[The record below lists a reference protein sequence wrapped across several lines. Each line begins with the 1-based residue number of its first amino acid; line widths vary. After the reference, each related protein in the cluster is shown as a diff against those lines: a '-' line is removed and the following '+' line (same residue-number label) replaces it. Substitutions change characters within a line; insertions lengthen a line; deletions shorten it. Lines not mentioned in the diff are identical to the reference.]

1 MLAMAASLLL
11 LPSLASA
18 HAVIEKMTPAAGE
31 RTAEGPEMIE
41 LVFNEAIESKVG
53 SLKVLDNRSKTIGS
67 SEPKTSEDGRTLS
80 LALPALA
87 EGVYTVSYNVIS
99 ADGHPVSG
107 SYVFIVG
114 NPPEAVDASNF
125 NVHTELGH
133 EGHVMSNQL
142 GGRDFILYAIRIAY
156 YAALLLASGLLLWSA
171 VARQE
176 NQPLGRVRRKWELP
190 VARSLLVIVLLFVFV
205 QATEMMKG
213 YPASDYAKLFGQT
226 SVGRAWLLLIV
237 LAVALF
243 PVLKL
248 GAAARAVWAVLIL
261 GVESWSGHAAVYS
274 PKFVTILLDFIH
286 LAGSALWAG
295 GLVLLFAVWKFDRKE
310 AGRFAEQFSRM
321 ALLSIAVM
329 TVSGVAMT
337 LFFLPS
343 LDYLLYTPWGK
354 MLIAKTAVVVL
365 VLVVGA
371 LLRFRVRKG
380 QLPPIALLRVDLGL
394 MALIIAVVG
403 IFTYITPL
411 PANEP
416 ILYHKMGEEQHLTLR
431 ISPNKP
437 GVDNTFSLRVWLP
450 ENVGSAKSVK
460 LRMISLDRPEL
471 GAIDVPLAPFEDEE
485 TSQFT
490 GFVGESLKAEGPFLP
505 FAGKWQAEMRVI
517 TQNDDEIVERYEF
530 RNY

>member
-1 MLAMAASLLL
+1 MLALAVSVLA

-18 HAVIEKMTPAAGE
+18 HAAIEKMTPAAGE
-31 RTAEGPEMIE
+31 KLAKGPERIE

-53 SLKVLDNRSKTIGS
+53 SLQVLDRRSNPVGS
-67 SEPKTSEDGRTLS
+67 EEAVTSEDARTLS
-80 LALPALA
+80 LQLPSLD
-87 EGVYTVSYNVIS
+87 EGVYTVSYSVVS

-125 NVHTELGH
+125 NLHTQLGH
-133 EGHVMSNQL
+133 EDHVASTQL
-142 GGRDFILYAIRIAY
+142 GGREFILYAIRIAY
-156 YAALLLASGLLLWSA
+156 YAALMLASGLLLWSA
-171 VARQE
+171 IAKKE
-176 NQPLGRVRRKWELP
+176 NQSLGRIRRKWELP
-190 VARSLLVIVLLFVFV
+190 AARGLLVVVLLFVFI

-213 YPASDYAKLFGQT
+213 YPTSEYAKLFGET
-226 SVGRAWLLLIV
+226 AVGRGWLLLVV
-237 LAVALF
+237 LAAALF

-248 GAAARAVWAVLIL
+248 GSAVRAIWAVVIL
-261 GVESWSGHAAVYS
+261 GVESWSGHAVVYA
-274 PKFVTILLDFIH
+274 PKFVSVLLDFIH
-286 LAGSALWAG
+286 LAGAALWAG

-337 LFFLPS
+337 LIFLPS

-365 VLVVGA
+365 VLIVGA

-394 MALIIAVVG
+394 MALIIAIVG

-437 GVDNTFSLRVWLP
+437 GADNTFKLRVWLP
-450 ENVGSAKSVK
+450 NDVGPAKSVK
-460 LRMISLDRPEL
+460 LRLVSLDRPEL
-471 GAIDVPLAPFEDEE
+471 GAIDVPLAPSTDED
-485 TSQFT
+485 TSEFT
-490 GFVGESLKAEGPFLP
+490 GFIGESLEAEGPFLP

-517 TQNDDEIVERYEF
+517 TQKDDEYVERYEF